1 MEYLLD
7 NPQIENTYQEIIRK
21 IRPIQNGAV
30 AEMMTKRG
38 LEYKVNLGAS
48 IVSLRLLAE
57 NYSKNHLLALKLWNK
72 QWRETMILATMLD
85 EPSQVTEEQIDY
97 WVKSLPNIEMA
108 EQASMNLFVFTPF
121 AFQKAREWCLE
132 KKNLVKMTGLLM
144 MGRLA
149 LIDKTTA
156 DEAFESFFEVLPPLS
171 KDPELSSIFIRSF
184 THIGRRNINLNNLA
198 IMFARTLQTIDSPV
212 SQMVAGEI
220 IEELESDYIKE
231 MLNEKA

>member
-1 MEYLLD
+1 
-7 NPQIENTYQEIIRK
+7 
-21 IRPIQNGAV
+21 
-30 AEMMTKRG
+30 
-38 LEYKVNLGAS
+38 
-48 IVSLRLLAE
+48 
-57 NYSKNHLLALKLWNK
+57 
-72 QWRETMILATMLD
+72 
-85 EPSQVTEEQIDY
+85 
-97 WVKSLPNIEMA
+97 
-108 EQASMNLFVFTPF
+108 
-121 AFQKAREWCLE
+121 
-132 KKNLVKMTGLLM
+132 M